1 MIKILHLVLYSD
13 DEYYNQ
19 MYDILNNFYKHY
31 ENNDN
36 GKQFFVK
43 TYYFRYNN
51 TIINNIEIIDN
62 IIHIKGEE
70 SYVPGVIDKTLTAFK
85 YIQKEFQVNNYDYII
100 RSNISTIID
109 FKLLV
114 KELEIKPIEY
124 YGGIAVGSACCIE
137 NDIVLFPKT
146 EFIIGYN
153 IILSIKGFNLL
164 LNNINL
170 IDKTIIDDI
179 TLGVFFYLLNINITI
194 LPEKVICVPYYDVN
208 NINNTKKIISFKKI
222 IYRNKN
228 DNRYIDV
235 LQMNAICNLL
245 LEEK

>member
-43 TYYFRYNN
+43 TYFYRYNN

-62 IIHIKGEE
+62 IIHIKGKE
-70 SYVPGVIDKTLTAFK
+70 SGVPGVMEKTLSTFK
-85 YIQKEFQVNNYDYII
+85 YIQKEFQVNNYDYIV

-114 KELEIKPIEY
+114 KELEITPVEY
-124 YGGIAVGSACCIE
+124 YGG
-137 NDIVLFPKT
+137 
-146 EFIIGYN
+146 FINGKLGNTYDDFLSDNSIIPFVIGYN
-153 IILSIKGFNLL
+153 IILSTKGFNLL

-170 IDKTIIDDI
+170 IDKTVIDDI
-179 TLGVFFYLLNINITI
+179 AIGIIFNKLNINITTLLI
-194 LPEKVICVPYYDVN
+194 EKVILVPHY
-208 NINNTKKIISFKKI
+208 NINDTTKLISFKKI

-235 LQMNAICNLL
+235 MQMNAICNLL
-245 LEEK
+245 LEKK